1 MLSPS
6 SVNLGCSW
14 NSLTRNLTSPDSR
27 ILSSVLH
34 RLGWPKGEISRK
46 IEVMLNSSPVNR
58 TMERGAVHSNR
69 PDLPPVDYAPPEL
82 PSVDY
87 NRLPVP
93 GNVIGKGGN
102 AVVYEDAED
111 AEDATKVLKMFTA
124 SQSNEEVTN
133 EVRCFN
139 QYYGAGSA
147 EKIYGDNGDIIGI
160 RMDKINGESLLNI
173 SSLPAQAEHAIYDM
187 FDRLEQKGILF
198 IDTTE
203 TNVLYDRTRNEFNPI
218 DISSYNISERS
229 WSENQIMQ
237 SYHGGKQDLISVVL
251 SKI

>member
-27 ILSSVLH
+27 ILSSV
-34 RLGWPKGEISRK
+34 RDA
-46 IEVMLNSSPVNR
+46 
-58 TMERGAVHSNR
+58 AV
-69 PDLPPVDYAPPEL
+69 A
-82 PSVDY
+82 
-87 NRLPVP
+87 

-111 AEDATKVLKMFTA
+111 ATKVLKMFTT

-160 RMDKINGESLLNI
+160 RMNKINGESLFNI
-173 SSLPAQAEHAIYDM
+173 SSLPVQAEHAIYDM

-203 TNVLYDRTRNEFNPI
+203 TNVLYDRVRNEFNPI
-218 DISSYNISERS
+218 DISSYNVSDRS
-229 WSENQIMQ
+229 WSESQIMQ